1 METNKLMNNYSLS
14 TILDTITKYKKNA
27 PMSKRVSKRTIYNQG
42 PLGGIN
48 SSIIILFFMTL
59 PFVEFAAIFNPYIYG
74 SIGIAQSIV
83 FYIIFMSLI
92 MVAIFGIVTMNN
104 KKVINNIKDSWE
116 KYFPNVDLDLVLTT
130 RLSPYNDF
138 YEAYA
143 QIKESSPNDEELA
156 QGLIQAFATMQEEN
170 RDLLESI
177 RKDQAS
183 N

>member
-1 METNKLMNNYSLS
+1 MKNYSLS
-14 TILDTITKYKKNA
+14 TILETITKYKKNA
-27 PMSKRVSKRTIYNQG
+27 PISKRVSKRTIYNQG

-83 FYIIFMSLI
+83 FYIIFMSIIMILI
-92 MVAIFGIVTMNN
+92 FAIVTINN